1 MRRKPIAIA
10 QLFPV
15 NETLTPVIRQE
26 ITLRSCLIFTC
37 ALLLILI
44 PINYIKWSQ
53 LHTPGLLANICSDVV
68 GLCIFSILYVLNNR
82 HWTQTASLLYLC
94 GAFFISFA
102 AYPITHLDQV
112 MFYLTLPTL
121 IASLITRKEGSMVMA
136 ILAIIGTA
144 VYKLLYFPF
153 EPFSYFSAL
162 CLLMIGLIA
171 TRVTVILEQ
180 ILGQMS
186 QAYDKTIEGWSRALE
201 MRNQETEGHSMR
213 VVELTLRLAKFMD
226 IDSRKF
232 PQVKRGVLLH
242 DIGKIAVPDSI
253 LCKNGALTPSEI
265 EIMHKHP
272 CFAYDMLKDI
282 SYLSEA
288 VLIPYCHHEKWDGTG
303 YPRGLKGK
311 EIPIEA
317 RIFSVVDV
325 WDAMRSDRSYRKA
338 IPENQ
343 VVEYLRCEKGRSF
356 DPEVINAF
364 FKMMHF
370 KDPEKTR
377 ARIMLNEVESTNNI

>member
-1 MRRKPIAIA
+1 MRRKQIALA

-15 NETLTPVIRQE
+15 NETLSPVIRQE

-37 ALLLILI
+37 ILLVILI
-44 PINYIKWSQ
+44 PINYINWTIS
-53 LHTPGLLANICSDVV
+53 HAPGLLMNLCSDLV

-82 HWTQTASLLYLC
+82 HWTQAASFLYLC

-102 AYPITHLDQV
+102 AYPVSHPDQV
-112 MFYLTLPTL
+112 MFYLSLPTL
-121 IASLITRKEGSMVMA
+121 IASLITRKEGSIVMA
-136 ILAIIGTA
+136 VLAIIGTL
-144 VYKLLYFPF
+144 VYKLLYFPY
-153 EPFSYFSAL
+153 ESFSYFSAL
-162 CLLMIGLIA
+162 CLLVIGLVA
-171 TRVTVILEQ
+171 ARVTVILEQ

-186 QAYDKTIEGWSRALE
+186 QAYDKTIEGWSKALE

-213 VVELTLRLAKFMD
+213 VVELTLHLAKFMN
-226 IDSRKF
+226 IDPRKLPHF
-232 PQVKRGVLLH
+232 KRGVLLH

-253 LCKNGALTPSEI
+253 LCKTGALTPSEI

-288 VLIPYCHHEKWDGTG
+288 VQIPYCHHEKWDGTG
-303 YPRGLKGK
+303 YPRGMKGK
-311 EIPIEA
+311 EIPLEA
-317 RIFSVVDV
+317 RLFSVVDV

-338 IPENQ
+338 IPESQ

-356 DPEVINAF
+356 DPAVIDAF

-370 KDPEKTR
+370 KDPEKRRSNYLLKT
-377 ARIMLNEVESTNNI
+377 VKSTDKA